1 MRVYCRKASARSEK
15 SIQNPETYM
24 GDRVTRVDGGVH
36 VKFEGEKGMRNYA
49 KFLP

>member
-1 MRVYCRKASARSEK
+1 MRACCRKASARSEK

-24 GDRVTRVDGGVH
+24 GDRVTRVDGVH